1 MFHKVIHSSFRAVIK
16 TIALGWVRVSRPC
29 PALVPVLPGEANRQ
43 IQMHGN
49 TLNLYLIY
57 FYGGRIDGVLNPF
70 AVCFSQRKLD
80 IVRKITVK
88 IQLIYLNTKRGHS
101 SGGSHSNC
109 GCQRLLR
116 KVLVDS
122 RPCQG
127 SQPMPVPCHAH
138 LRLSSPSPIQLRRS
152 HTQRENCCLLSS
164 SQEDFTN
171 SISFWWWARLVL
183 MVENDQQPSSGLRV
197 HRWSEQTA
205 RV

>member
-1 MFHKVIHSSFRAVIK
+1 M
-16 TIALGWVRVSRPC
+16 PC
-29 PALVPVLPGEANRQ
+29 PCTCASRRGKQANTNTR
-43 IQMHGN
+43 N

-57 FYGGRIDGVLNPF
+57 FSGGRINGVLNPF

-127 SQPMPVPCHAH
+127 SQPMPVPMPTWGWAA
-138 LRLSSPSPIQLRRS
+138 PSPIQLWRS

-164 SQEDFTN
+164 SQEDFTY

-183 MVENDQQPSSGLRV
+183 MIENDQQPSSGLRV